1 MPILWCSDD
10 MIRVVQLHRDGMP
23 VCVAAQCADV
33 LRETLR
39 RRLKQ
44 GIIQCDRMDNSEI
57 VLCELDHLAVHA
69 YLPV

>member
-1 MPILWCSDD
+1 MPRLWCSDD

-23 VCVAAQCADV
+23 IHICVSAQCADV
-33 LRETLR
+33 PRETLR

-44 GIIQCDRMDNSEI
+44 GIIQCDRMD
-57 VLCELDHLAVHA
+57 HLAVHA